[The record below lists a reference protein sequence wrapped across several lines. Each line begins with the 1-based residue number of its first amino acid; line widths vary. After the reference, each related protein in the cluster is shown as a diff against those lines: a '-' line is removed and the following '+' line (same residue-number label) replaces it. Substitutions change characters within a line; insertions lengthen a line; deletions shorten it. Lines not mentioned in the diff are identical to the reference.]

1 MPVTIQVPEVLRR
14 YAPTGSDAVE
24 GVCVVAGA
32 DVRTALDELFAVHPE
47 LRTRVVRPDG
57 TPWPYLLLFRNDRE
71 LSRAGLLDTPLAD
84 GDTLEIVGAAEG
96 G

>member
-1 MPVTIQVPEVLRR
+1 MPVTIQVAEVLRR
-14 YAPTGSDAVE
+14 YAPGGGE
-24 GVCVVAGA
+24 VVVDGA
-32 DVRTALDELFAVHPE
+32 DVRSALNGLFAAHPA

-71 LSRAGLLDTPLAD
+71 LPRDGLLDAPLAD